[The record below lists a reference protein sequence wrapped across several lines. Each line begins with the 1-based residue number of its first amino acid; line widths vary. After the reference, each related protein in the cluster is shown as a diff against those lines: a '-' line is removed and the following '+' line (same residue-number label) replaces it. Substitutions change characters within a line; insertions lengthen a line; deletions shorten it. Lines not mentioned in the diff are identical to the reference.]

1 MEAARSAPAMAAAAD
16 PVVLD
21 YGSETIKAGLA
32 SSFPSDDCPAIVVPS
47 AVQVATA
54 GGGAEVAPT
63 VQRGQIVDFD
73 RFESLLHHILY
84 ARCGWQP
91 DAEGTVVIAEPLFT
105 PKADREQLCQLLFEQ
120 FNVEG
125 LFAHDSAVL
134 SLYAV
139 GKYSGLVL
147 DFGHGK
153 LDVAA
158 VMDGAT
164 NTAATR
170 RFLWAGQDQNARLAA
185 LLRERGVALADP
197 RRLRDLKHLC
207 ARAAE
212 TAAEYE
218 QLVAAGAGAG
228 TSAAAAAAGEQ
239 SYALPDGQEV
249 RLPAAVG
256 AQLLEPLFQPQL
268 LGRDGPGV
276 AELATECVLLN
287 YDGLGRKAVY
297 ENLLLCGGGGAAAGL
312 QQRLVREMRLQAP
325 LAAQPAACGV
335 AEYLP
340 AGTQRCA
347 AWSGGAVMARVV
359 QGQGQLMS
367 KGDYEEAGPAA
378 VHRKCA

>member
-1 MEAARSAPAMAAAAD
+1 MASTAD

-21 YGSETIKAGLA
+21 IGSETIKAGLA

-54 GGGAEVAPT
+54 DGGTELAPT

-73 RFESLLHHILY
+73 RLESLLHHILY
-84 ARCGWQP
+84 GRCGWQH
-91 DAEGTVVIAEPLFT
+91 DTEGAVVIAEPLFT

-125 LFAHDSAVL
+125 LFVHDSAVL

-139 GKYSGLVL
+139 GKFSGLVA
-147 DFGHGK
+147 DVGHGK
-153 LDVAA
+153 LDIAA

-164 NTAATR
+164 NAAACR
-170 RFLWAGQDQNARLAA
+170 RFTHAGQDLNAHLLRLLQQRGAA
-185 LLRERGVALADP
+185 LRDP

-207 ARAAE
+207 AAAADS
-212 TAAEYE
+212 AAAYD
-218 QLVAAGAGAG
+218 QMVAAGGAAEPQQRF
-228 TSAAAAAAGEQ
+228 T
-239 SYALPDGQEV
+239 LPDGQE
-249 RLPAAVG
+249 LDLG
-256 AQLLEPLFQPQL
+256 GSEGQQLLEPLFRPQL
-268 LGRDGPGV
+268 LGREAPGV
-276 AELATECVLLN
+276 AELATECILLN

-297 ENLLLCGGGGAAAGL
+297 DNLLLCGGGSAAAGL
-312 QQRLVREMRLQAP
+312 QQRFVREMRLLSP
-325 LAAQPAACGV
+325 LAAQPGGCGV

-340 AGTQRCA
+340 QSAQLCA

-359 QGQGQLMS
+359 QGQNQLMG
-367 KGDYEEAGPAA
+367 KGDYEEGGPAA